1 MPPFRRLLRWAL
13 LAFAAVSLLGLL
25 ALGTLY
31 VVVSSKLPDVQS
43 LRTVEL
49 QEPMYVYAR
58 DGRLMAL
65 FGETRRYPVDIAEVP
80 EQQKQAF
87 IAIEDN
93 SFYRH
98 HGIDFKGIARA
109 VWLLATTDDKRV
121 PGGSTITQQ
130 VARQFFLSSE
140 YSYTRKLAEMM
151 LAMKMERELS
161 KDEIFQLYLNKS
173 FFGNRAYG
181 IGAAAEFYYGKKLG
195 ELSLDEMATLAG
207 IPKFPS
213 SGNPVSN
220 PGRARIRRD
229 YVLQRMRELGF
240 IDRAQEAAA
249 QAAPMH
255 ASPHE
260 IPIEVDAPYVAEMVR
275 REMIARFGG
284 DVLIRG
290 YHVTTTI
297 DPVLQA
303 AAQDAVHDG
312 LVTYDHRHGWRKA
325 EQHFD
330 LAADEDAATAA
341 ARLHGIPAQ
350 GGLLPAIVLR
360 SGNGSADVVLA
371 DASMVTLDAASSRW
385 TGRSPSALV
394 ARGDLVR
401 VRRMDKPVAGNDA
414 GKADGNA
421 DAAAKPAVAPSW
433 QLDQLPQAQAALVS
447 LNPENGALRALVG
460 GFSFAGNKFNRATQ
474 ARRQPGSSF
483 KPFLYAA
490 AMERGFN
497 PASIVLDAPVVFKDR
512 RGHMWR
518 PQNDNGNF
526 AGPMRLREA
535 LVQSRNLVSVR
546 LLDAIG
552 IDYARKYI
560 SHFGIDEALLPPNL
574 SMSLGTASLPPLMI
588 ARGYATFPNGGF
600 RITPWFID
608 EVRDRD
614 GKLIF
619 KEKPP
624 TACPAC
630 AIGSTTAGT
639 VQAANVVAGFDLGPG
654 GSAPAP
660 KPGTDSSTAK
670 PVAKPAALPADT
682 VLAPRAIDA
691 RVAYQLVSMMRDV
704 VQRGTGTTA
713 KVLGREDVAGKT
725 GSTNDHRDA
734 WFSGFGGD
742 IVTTV
747 WVGRDDFRSLGYREY
762 GGKAALPI
770 WIDYMRVALKDKPIA
785 SNDPPDGMVKVAV
798 SAGGQLLRDASG
810 GITEWVKA
818 EDLERMESYVDTSQ
832 DQQAQD
838 EEAFDIF

>member
-371 DASMVTLDAASSRW
+371 DTSMITLDAASSRW

-421 DAAAKPAVAPSW
+421 DAAAKPAAAPSW

-512 RGHMWR
+512 RGHIWR

-704 VQRGTGTTA
+704 VQRGTGTAA

-770 WIDYMRVALKDKPIA
+770 WIDYMRVALEDRPIA
-785 SNDPPDGMVKVAV
+785 SNDPPEGMVKVAV
-798 SAGGQLLRDASG
+798 GAGGQLLPSGSG

-832 DQQAQD
+832 DQDAQD
-838 EEAFDIF
+838 EAAFDIF